1 MVRFASNLARSIG
14 NRLKKTLKTKLS
26 HNMQQKKKLCGLEVE
41 SLEKMSKNEQK
52 WAKMSKNEQ
61 K

>member
-1 MVRFASNLARSIG
+1 MVHFASNLARSIG
-14 NRLKKTLKTKLS
+14 NRLKKTLVTKLS
-26 HNMQQKKKLCGLEVE
+26 HNMQPKKNLCGLEVQ
-41 SLEKMSKNEQK
+41 SMGKNGQK

>member
-1 MVRFASNLARSIG
+1 MVLATSNLARSIG

-26 HNMQQKKKLCGLEVE
+26 HNMQPKKKLCGLEVE

-52 WAKMSKNEQ
+52 
-61 K
+61 